1 MAKAIY
7 SINVFLFHQHFS
19 LTVNVKFSLKELA
32 LCVSL
37 GYVRFWHQAP
47 LPIQAPLNDKKLTKY
62 QNIAVAQAV
71 STTFRRQLWYFFE
84 ILVGLSFFM
93 KEFAADVKTH
103 MVANIQLPQSAK
115 CLKQINHHSQPLSS
129 LGLRILHQTV
139 NYCHI

>member
-1 MAKAIY
+1 MKTPADIEIVFFRTPAAFHNARWMAKAIY

-84 ILVGLSFFM
+84 ILVGLSFFY
-93 KEFAADVKTH
+93 ERVR
-103 MVANIQLPQSAK
+103 
-115 CLKQINHHSQPLSS
+115 
-129 LGLRILHQTV
+129 G
-139 NYCHI
+139 